1 MGHVGS
7 YQSCPRCGLSIELR
21 SAWLAVQHCPRCVAR
36 ARTTVEMVSLG
47 PSDALCTDSSVPETG
62 NLMTGAGGLER

>member
-36 ARTTVEMVSLG
+36 AHTTVAMVSSG
-47 PSDALCTDSSVPETG
+47 PADETAQTADG
-62 NLMTGAGGLER
+62 ATGSLMREAGRP